1 MTAYGRRMAMRV
13 IESPGVEK
21 NRAESAAATIRD
33 CLAVGADIRDLG
45 ACLASRMDAM
55 ERRWKAAIRRAL
67 WIQGGAIAA
76 IAAAMRVFG

>member
-1 MTAYGRRMAMRV
+1 MTAYGRRMTMRV
-13 IESPGVEK
+13 PESPGGEK

-45 ACLASRMDAM
+45 TRLASRMDAM
-55 ERRWKAAIRRAL
+55 ERRWKAALYRAL

-76 IAAAMRVFG
+76 AAAAMRFFG